1 MKPRFILENIVITI
15 VFKGKRAKMEQ
26 IIIKISN
33 LYKTYDHVIAVDR
46 LDFAVRQSECFGLL
60 GPNGA
65 GKTTT
70 LKIIYGKAK
79 PTPYPDTIIDVFGY
93 HPARDALT
101 IKSFSGIVPQEDN
114 LDTELNVTDNLLIYA
129 KFYGMSRQAANLR
142 ISELL
147 NFMELEDKAQVKIRQ
162 LSGGMQ
168 RRLTI
173 ARALLNQPR
182 LLILDEP
189 TTGLDPQVRHLI
201 WNKIRELKEM
211 GVTVLLTTHYMDEA
225 FQICDRIIIMDQGH
239 KILEGSPGTL
249 LNEHLEK
256 YVMEVYL
263 PDYKSANLMIRA
275 DETKLRR
282 ETFADTAYFF
292 SDDPQRLSELAR
304 NLDSDSYR
312 LRESNLEDLFLKVTG
327 RGLNELQ

>member
-1 MKPRFILENIVITI
+1 
-15 VFKGKRAKMEQ
+15 
-26 IIIKISN
+26 
-33 LYKTYDHVIAVDR
+33 
-46 LDFAVRQSECFGLL
+46 
-60 GPNGA
+60 
-65 GKTTT
+65 
-70 LKIIYGKAK
+70 
-79 PTPYPDTIIDVFGY
+79 
-93 HPARDALT
+93 
-101 IKSFSGIVPQEDN
+101 
-114 LDTELNVTDNLLIYA
+114 
-129 KFYGMSRQAANLR
+129 
-142 ISELL
+142 
-147 NFMELEDKAQVKIRQ
+147 
-162 LSGGMQ
+162 
-168 RRLTI
+168 
-173 ARALLNQPR
+173 
-182 LLILDEP
+182 
-189 TTGLDPQVRHLI
+189 
-201 WNKIRELKEM
+201 
-211 GVTVLLTTHYMDEA
+211 MDEA

-263 PDYKSANLMIRA
+263 PDHKSANLMIPA